1 MDAPIADP
9 YRRCEKQCNH
19 DLARGI
25 GIDELLSGDGPHP
38 PSQLIVNLSTS
49 STRPTLF
56 DDELQ
61 EAGVA
66 SLLSEAS

>member
-1 MDAPIADP
+1 MDMPIADP
-9 YRRCEKQCNH
+9 YRHCERQCNH

-25 GIDELLSGDGPHP
+25 SIDELLGADGPYP

-49 STRPTLF
+49 SRPTLF
-56 DDELQ
+56 DDELR

-66 SLLSEAS
+66 SQLSEAV

>member
-9 YRRCEKQCNH
+9 YRHCETQCNH
-19 DLARGI
+19 DLARGV
-25 GIDELLSGDGPHP
+25 GIDELWAGDGPYP
-38 PSQLIVNLSTS
+38 PSQLIVNLS

-56 DDELQ
+56 DDELR
-61 EAGVA
+61 EAEVA